1 MDFFPHAF
9 EGEIVQHDI
18 GSDTYTYTVVWLPD
32 DLVSVLAGT
41 MPKRPRI
48 VGEID
53 AMPISGAL
61 HPVGGRYYILL
72 SKAKLK
78 KLHKQ
83 IGDAVRVALRVDAVD
98 RVDVPDAIR
107 DVISI
112 DDEFRELWEAQ
123 TPGKQRSFS
132 HMVASAKTEPTRQK
146 RIDKVRLIMLGEI
159 DMRGNPV

>member
-1 MDFFPHAF
+1 MTARAAIILAA
-9 EGEIVQHDI
+9 GQ
-18 GSDTYTYTVVWLPD
+18 GTRMKSDLPK
-32 DLVSVLAGT
+32 V
-41 MPKRPRI
+41 
-48 VGEID
+48 
-53 AMPISGAL
+53 L

-83 IGDAVRVALRVDAVD
+83 LRDVVRVAFRVDAVD

-107 DVISI
+107 DVISV
-112 DDEFRELWEAQ
+112 DDEFRELWETQ